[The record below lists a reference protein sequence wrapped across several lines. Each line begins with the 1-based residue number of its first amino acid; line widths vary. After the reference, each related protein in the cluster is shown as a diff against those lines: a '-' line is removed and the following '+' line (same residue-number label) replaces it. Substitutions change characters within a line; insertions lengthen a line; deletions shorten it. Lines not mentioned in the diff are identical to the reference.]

1 MKYKKIIVCVDKE
14 KHLEYATTIVTYLS
28 SLGIKT
34 SLRIGCIE
42 GCILPEYKKHKNT
55 VFVCLSP
62 VHYLFYNKKN
72 RLGCMSDKYIID
84 DEVLKLLKT
93 KKLSDINMTSGS
105 LSGNLINLSMSYINL
120 SNQHPFRIFIHE
132 FLHLY
137 REKECPVKECMGAS
151 CNEKSKFGLCPKC
164 RKDFKEVIKMFK

>member
-93 KKLSDINMTSGS
+93 KKLSDINISVYLSEVGERLISG
-105 LSGNLINLSMSYINL
+105 YL
-120 SNQHPFRIFIHE
+120 SNFETSTTYFLFISQKCKTESLTQSNSDSKIVFMIFLIFIKI
-132 FLHLY
+132 FFINILFY
-137 REKECPVKECMGAS
+137 Y
-151 CNEKSKFGLCPKC
+151 
-164 RKDFKEVIKMFK
+164 